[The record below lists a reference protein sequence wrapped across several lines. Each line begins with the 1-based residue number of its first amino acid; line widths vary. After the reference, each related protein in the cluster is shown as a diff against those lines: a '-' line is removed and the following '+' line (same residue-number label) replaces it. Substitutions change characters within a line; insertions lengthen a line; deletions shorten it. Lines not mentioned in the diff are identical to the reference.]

1 MNLRPVGPEASFDL
15 ADIHDKAFD
24 RPWTAL
30 EFDDLLKSPGAFAV
44 LGEAGDP
51 AEAKGFILCRS
62 IAGEAEILTI
72 AVDPAARRRGWG
84 ASLVE
89 IAAGIA
95 AETGSEAMFLE
106 VATDN
111 LAAIALYQTT
121 GFAQVGLRKGYYP
134 HPDGAKDA
142 LVMRRALNT

>member
-1 MNLRPVGPEASFDL
+1 MNLRPIGSEAAFDL
-15 ADIHDKAFD
+15 ADLHDKAFD
-24 RPWTAL
+24 RPWTAV
-30 EFDDLLKSPGAFAV
+30 EFDDLLKSPGVFAV
-44 LGEAGDP
+44 LGEAGEP
-51 AEAKGFILCRS
+51 AEAKGFILCRA

-84 ASLVE
+84 AALVAM
-89 IAAGIA
+89 AAGVA
-95 AETGSEAMFLE
+95 AETRAEAMFLE

-111 LAAIALYQTT
+111 LPAIALYQSA
-121 GFAQVGLRKGYYP
+121 GFVRVGIRKGYYS

>member
-1 MNLRPVGPEASFDL
+1 MNLRPVGSEAAFDL
-15 ADIHDKAFD
+15 ADIHEKAFD

-30 EFDDLLKSPGAFAV
+30 EFDALLKSPGVFAV
-44 LGEAGDP
+44 MGEAGEP
-51 AEAKGFILCRS
+51 AVAKGFILCRS

-84 ASLVE
+84 AALVE

-95 AETGSEAMFLE
+95 AETGSEALFLE
-106 VATDN
+106 VAADN
-111 LAAIALYQTT
+111 QAAIALYQTT
-121 GFAQVGLRKGYYP
+121 GFAKVGLRKGYYP
-134 HPDGAKDA
+134 HPDGARDA